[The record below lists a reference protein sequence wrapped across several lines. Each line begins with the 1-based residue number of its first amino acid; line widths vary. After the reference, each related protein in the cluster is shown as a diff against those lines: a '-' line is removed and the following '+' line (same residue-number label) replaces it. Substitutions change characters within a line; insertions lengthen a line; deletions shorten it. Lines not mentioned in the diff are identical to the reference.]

1 MDSDNTVAV
10 GNGSYRIMPRKKI
23 VSGDLEISA
32 LQPCDINSV
41 RIWRNA
47 QMDVLR
53 QTERITQQQ
62 QERYFASEVWPD
74 KKSQRPTQVLLAIRR
89 FGELIG
95 YGGLVHIRWE
105 PLSAEISFLLAPELE
120 ASNGMRELIFASFL
134 DAIKR
139 LAFNDLLLNRLF
151 TETYSHRGGHI
162 ATLEAAGMQV
172 EGCLRENV
180 LINGELKDSILH
192 SIIRRDLCSKA

>member
-1 MDSDNTVAV
+1 MARENNMAV
-10 GNGSYRIMPRKKI
+10 GSGPYRVMPRKKI

-32 LQPCDINSV
+32 LQPCHIDSV

-53 QTERITQQQ
+53 QTELITQQQ
-62 QERYFASEVWPD
+62 QARYFASEVWPD
-74 KKSQRPTQVLLAIRR
+74 KLSKRPTQVLLAIHR

-95 YGGLVHIRWE
+95 YGGLVYIRWE
-105 PLSAEISFLLAPELE
+105 PLSAEISFLLAPEWE
-120 ASNGMRELIFASFL
+120 ANNEKRELIFAGFL
-134 DAIKR
+134 DAIKQ
-139 LAFNDLLLNRLF
+139 LAFNDLSLNRLF

-172 EGCLRENV
+172 EGRLRENV
-180 LINGELKDSILH
+180 SINGEFEDSILH
-192 SIIRRDLCSKA
+192 SIIRRDL